1 MALVPVNCTQC
12 GAAIQIPDEVDKANC
27 MYCGTVLMVKE
38 TIKKNQSDGPDAS
51 KLIDLGNT
59 SLEAGRSE
67 EAYNYFTRAIEA
79 DSTSAAAW
87 FGKAESSWGMATLKD
102 IRNKEIILCCE
113 KYVELSENK
122 SAAATKASDLL
133 TRAARGISSASFEY
147 FTEYGGTYV
156 GQMGSAMAVTSEE
169 ESQVWIGRLYS
180 TALMHT
186 KAVDIAETANI
197 NLVPVLVAYLD
208 TLNEFVQNAF
218 FVQKIQCHAE
228 TTDGRRIN
236 SHSYNVLLRG
246 VDDDDRNRLFSAYET
261 NRAKLLSVEAT
272 YAEKYKSTDEILK
285 AQNDKASSSG
295 LCFVATACYGSESDE
310 SVVILRE
317 FRDKFLRKHIL
328 GEKFIKFYYG
338 YGAYAA
344 IFIRDNRP
352 LLILVR
358 RLICDPAAVLAKIYL
373 KSRG

>member
-12 GAAIQIPDEVDKANC
+12 GAAIQIPDEMDKANC

-38 TIKKNQSDGPDAS
+38 TIKKSQSDGPDAS
-51 KLIDLGNT
+51 KLVELGNI

-67 EAYNYFTRAIEA
+67 EALNYFTRAIEA
-79 DSTSAAAW
+79 DSNSAAAW
-87 FGKAESSWGMATLKD
+87 YGKAESSWGMASLKD

-113 KYVELSENK
+113 KYVELSEDK

-133 TRAARGISSASFEY
+133 TRAASGISSASFEY
-147 FTEYGGTYV
+147 FTDYGGTYV
-156 GQMGSAMAVTSEE
+156 GQMGSAMAVTNEE

-180 TALMHT
+180 SALMHT
-186 KAVDIAETANI
+186 KAVDLAETANI

-208 TLNEFVQNAF
+208 TLNVFVQNAF

-246 VDDDDRNRLFSAYET
+246 IDDDDRNRLFSAYE
-261 NRAKLLSVEAT
+261 NHREKLLSLDASH
-272 YAEKYKSTDEILK
+272 AEKFKSTDEILK

-317 FRDKFLRKHIL
+317 FRDKVLRKYIL
-328 GEKFIKFYYG
+328 GKKFINFYYK
-338 YGAYAA
+338 YGAHAA
-344 IFIRDNRP
+344 IFIRGNQL
-352 LLILVR
+352 LLILAR
-358 RLICDPAAVLAKIYL
+358 KLICYPLAVLAKIYL
-373 KSRG
+373 KS